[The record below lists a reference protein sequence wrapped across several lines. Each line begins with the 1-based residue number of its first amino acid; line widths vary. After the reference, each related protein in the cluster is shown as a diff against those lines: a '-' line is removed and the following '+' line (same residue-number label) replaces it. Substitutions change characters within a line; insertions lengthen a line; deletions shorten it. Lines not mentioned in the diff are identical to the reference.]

1 MAEYVL
7 RNALNPNKAVACTV
21 TFRQLV
27 NKGEEGE
34 PVWVVEVGTAALDK
48 DGNSISPVFIHYTSE
63 INLDD
68 AIRTATEEI
77 GAQIDWSPMVEDK
90 RPPFVTNFSPA
101 QKIVS
106 IYSDVVVNVEDLF
119 PTAGIDPDS
128 IQMTIN
134 DLDVSEELKIKGNPF
149 AYSITW
155 SPKIR
160 VLDTE

>member
-7 RNALNPNKAVACTV
+7 RNALNPYKAVACTV

-48 DGNSISPVFIHYTSE
+48 SGNSIPPVFIHYTSAVN
-63 INLDD
+63 IDD
-68 AIRTATEEI
+68 AIRIATEKI
-77 GAQIDWSPMVEDK
+77 GSQIDWSPSSIDK

-101 QKIVS
+101 EKIVS
-106 IYSDVVVNVEDLF
+106 IYSDVVVNIEDLF

-128 IQMTIN
+128 IQMTVN

-149 AYSITW
+149 PYSITW
-155 SPKIR
+155 GPKIR